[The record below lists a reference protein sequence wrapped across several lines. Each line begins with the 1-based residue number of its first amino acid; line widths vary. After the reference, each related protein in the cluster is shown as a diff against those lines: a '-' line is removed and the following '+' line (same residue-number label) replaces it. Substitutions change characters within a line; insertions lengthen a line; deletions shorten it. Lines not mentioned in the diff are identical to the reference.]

1 MAKCMVKVSS
11 SGMMVKSMKE
21 NSKGENSMEMVLFTI
36 LMDKKLEEFGT
47 EERTLSLWNLEREN
61 LLKNE
66 TNNDGILIY
75 KYL

>member
-1 MAKCMVKVSS
+1 
-11 SGMMVKSMKE
+11 
-21 NSKGENSMEMVLFTI
+21 MVLFTI

>member
-36 LMDKKLEEFGT
+36 PMDKKLEEFGT

>member
-36 LMDKKLEEFGT
+36 PMDKKLEEFGT
-47 EERTLSLWNLEREN
+47 EERTLSSWNLEREN